1 LVLYPGVNAVATVR
15 IMTGSGGSPRAD
27 QPTLTFL
34 GATGTVTG
42 SRFLVETA
50 HSRVLIDCGLF
61 QGLKK
66 LRLRNWEPFPV
77 DPAAIDAVVITHAHV
92 DHVGYLPRLCNLGFG
107 GPVFSTGGTADLAE
121 IVLPDS
127 GHLHEEAA
135 AYANKK
141 GFSKHH
147 PALPLYT
154 EADALRALG
163 RFSRIGFNEATDVG
177 DGVSVTLRP
186 AGHILGSSTVQVDL
200 AGTGRSV
207 LFSGDLGRPNH
218 PLLGPPA
225 RPTDA
230 DVVVMESTYGG
241 RDHDDIDATA
251 HLADVITR
259 TARRGGTVVIPAF
272 AVDRTETVL
281 FRLRELIEAGLAPE
295 LPVYVDSPMAL
306 RALQVYREAI
316 GSGAYDVRPELA
328 DHPDPFDTGQLH
340 EIRDV
345 EGSKA
350 LAGMAHPSII
360 ISASGMAAGGRVL
373 HHLTR
378 LLPDPRNTVVLVGFQ
393 AAGTRGRLLADGA
406 DEVKMLGVSRPVR
419 AEIANFRSFSV
430 HAGHRELVAWL
441 GSANPRPDTAYL
453 VHGEPAGA
461 EALRASIET
470 ELDVRTVVPHLF
482 ERLSLA

>member
-1 LVLYPGVNAVATVR
+1 MA
-15 IMTGSGGSPRAD
+15 GSGGSPRAD

-34 GATGTVTG
+34 GAAGTVTG

-50 HSRVLIDCGLF
+50 QSTTLIDCGLF
-61 QGLKK
+61 QGLKR

-77 DPAAIDAVVITHAHV
+77 DPAAIDAVLITHAHV
-92 DHVGYLPRLCNLGFG
+92 DHVGYLPRLCNLGFE
-107 GPVFSTGGTADLAE
+107 GPVFSTSGTADLAE

-127 GHLHEEAA
+127 GHLHEEEA

-154 EADALRALG
+154 EADAVRALG
-163 RFSRIGFNEATDVG
+163 RFRRIGFNNPTDVG

-207 LFSGDLGRPNH
+207 LFSGDLGRQNH
-218 PLLGPPA
+218 PILGPPA

-241 RDHDDIDATA
+241 RDHDDADATVR
-251 HLADVITR
+251 LADVITR

-306 RALQVYREAI
+306 SALQVYREAI
-316 GSGAYDVRPELA
+316 GSGVDDVRPELA
-328 DHPDPFDTGQLH
+328 DLGADPFDAGQLY
-340 EIRDV
+340 EIHDV

-373 HHLTR
+373 HHLAR
-378 LLPDPRNTVVLVGFQ
+378 LLPDPRNTVVLVGYQ
-393 AAGTRGRLLADGA
+393 AAGTRGRLLADGVG
-406 DEVKMLGVSRPVR
+406 EVKMLGVSRPIR
-419 AEIANFRSFSV
+419 AEIANLRSFSV

-441 GSANPRPDTAYL
+441 GSANPHPDTAYL
-453 VHGEPAGA
+453 VHGEPAGS
-461 EALRASIET
+461 ESLRASIEA
-470 ELDVRTVVPHLF
+470 ELDVRTAIPHLL
-482 ERLSLA
+482 ERVSLA